1 MKIAAIV
8 HLLLLVAF
16 SAMAQQA
23 GAARVTINV
32 EPQTVYSE
40 RSSGRHL
47 LSFDFRLENRGDEP
61 VRVSRIEV
69 SVFDRS
75 GDLQFR
81 KFLTAGGLQHGKEE
95 FPIVD
100 KKSSSYIYNPF
111 VDFPPE
117 IELAS
122 LRYDFTF
129 ETGDERT
136 ESTASVTVS
145 PRPFEGKTKLILPLK
160 GRILLHDGHDYYA
173 HHRRFDLSHPF
184 LKEINVTRNFT
195 RFASDL
201 CVVNERG
208 DLRRNVNNS
217 NDDWYGFGAPVYA
230 PGPGRIVRMKDGV
243 PDNINGKSTFTL
255 DEFRKDPTVPGGN
268 FVMIDHLNGEYSLI
282 AHMKQGSLRVRVG
295 DTVRAGQQV
304 GQMGVSGDA
313 YLPHVHYELRDSS
326 ELNANGLP
334 AYFHDFVRIVGKRR
348 INITVDSVN
357 SGEILEQR

>member
-1 MKIAAIV
+1 MKVTAFA
-8 HLLLLVAF
+8 LALLVHTF
-16 SAMAQQA
+16 SLNAQRPGDA
-23 GAARVTINV
+23 NVTITV
-32 EPQTVYSE
+32 EPQTVYAE

-47 LSFDFRLENRGDEP
+47 LSFDFRLENRGDKP
-61 VRVSRIEV
+61 LRVSRIEA

-75 GDLQFR
+75 GALQIR
-81 KFLTAGGLQHGKEE
+81 KFLTAAGLQHGKDE
-95 FPIVD
+95 IAALD
-100 KKSSSYIYNPF
+100 RQGSSYIYNPF

-129 ETGDERT
+129 ETGDDGE
-136 ESTASVTVS
+136 ESTASVTVR
-145 PRPFEGKTKLILPLK
+145 PRPFEAKTKLTLPLK

-184 LKEINVTRNFT
+184 LKEIGVTHNFT

-201 CVVNERG
+201 CIVNESG

-217 NDDWYGFGAPVYA
+217 NEDWYGFGAPVYA
-230 PGPGRIVRMKDGV
+230 PGSGRIVRMKDGV
-243 PDNINGKSTFTL
+243 PDNINGKATFTI
-255 DEFRKDPTVPGGN
+255 DEFRKDPTVPAGN
-268 FVMIDHLNGEYSLI
+268 FVMIDHQNGEYSLM
-282 AHMKQGSLRVRVG
+282 AHMKQGSVRVRVG
-295 DTVRAGQQV
+295 EMVRAGQQV

-334 AYFHDFVRIVGKRR
+334 AYFHDFVRVIGKRR
-348 INITVDSVN
+348 IAVPVDSVN
-357 SGEILEQR
+357 SGDILEQR